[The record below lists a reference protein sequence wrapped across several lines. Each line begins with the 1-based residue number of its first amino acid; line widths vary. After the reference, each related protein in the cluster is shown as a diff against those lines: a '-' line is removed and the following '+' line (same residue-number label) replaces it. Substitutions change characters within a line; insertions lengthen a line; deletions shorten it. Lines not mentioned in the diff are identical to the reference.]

1 MATTPA
7 IIVLDSIGFSRSSAQ
22 LISTLR
28 SAIPEVKLVMVD
40 MDADEL
46 TFSSS
51 HLAEQI
57 AVKSFEPV
65 IAISLTTRSRP
76 AIYPGSSASPRAR
89 LWGKP

>member
-1 MATTPA
+1 
-7 IIVLDSIGFSRSSAQ
+7 
-22 LISTLR
+22 
-28 SAIPEVKLVMVD
+28 MVD